1 LTSQAAKGEGLLYN
15 VGKLG
20 GRFVRLVKNNKFVS
34 LLAALAALGIALYVA
49 NKDDK
54 VDPVNPMPVVPV
66 DGKCPAGY
74 KLSKDGKTC
83 EKDTG
88 PAVDPNAEENK
99 RKLADLEKLLAQLY
113 GGWPTD
119 PETAETIKAGI
130 AAGAK
135 APAGFTEGGVQ
146 TQPAA
151 GSSGSSGSDRVFGGR
166 GQSMSAQDLAAASSK

>member
-1 LTSQAAKGEGLLYN
+1 MADDAVSKLTSQAAKGEGLLYN

-54 VDPVNPMPVVPV
+54 VDPVNTHPV
-66 DGKCPAGY
+66 DTNKV
-74 KLSKDGKTC
+74 
-83 EKDTG
+83 DTNKVDTNK
-88 PAVDPNAEENK
+88 VDPKEEERK
-99 RKLADLEKLLAQLY
+99 RQLADLEKLLAQLY

-146 TQPAA
+146 TQPV
-151 GSSGSSGSDRVFGGR
+151 GGTSSSGSDRVFGGR
-166 GQSMSAQDLAAASSK
+166 GQAMSAQDLAAASSK